1 MRAQEVLRKYQK
13 QIDAEGIE
21 VGVSRQALDEVL
33 DRITELENPWISVDD
48 PPTPDRN
55 ILLRFDNGE
64 ICTGY
69 LCMMRGEYIP
79 DDLAQHLSDVHHWMH
94 LNWND
99 PPPPEA
105 T

>member
-1 MRAQEVLRKYQK
+1 MSELIERLRNADGY
-13 QIDAEGIE
+13 
-21 VGVSRQALDEVL
+21 SRENYTDYIQDLTDEAA